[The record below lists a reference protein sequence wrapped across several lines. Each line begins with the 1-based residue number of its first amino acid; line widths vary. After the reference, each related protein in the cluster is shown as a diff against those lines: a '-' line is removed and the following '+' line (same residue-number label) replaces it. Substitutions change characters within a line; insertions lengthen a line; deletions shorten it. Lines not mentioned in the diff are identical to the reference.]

1 MKVCTVTL
9 EGISNYSQSRMHSAP
24 QFEQESADEYAKR
37 TALEYLHF
45 DSKGHVFIPPMAI
58 KQSIEN
64 AAKYTQRK
72 IPGKGQAT
80 YTKHFKS
87 GLAVVEPLM
96 LYNAAGEP
104 VMKNS
109 SPVEKLWLNSD
120 GVKGGG
126 KRVWKYYP
134 YIESGWTA
142 ELQAHILDDTIS
154 EEIFLTTL
162 GEAGRFI
169 GIGRF
174 RAANGGYYGR
184 YTFHMKSV
192 SWEVIRS
199 TIAA

>member
-64 AAKYTQRK
+64 AAKYMQRK
-72 IPGKGQAT
+72 VPGKGQAT

-96 LYNAAGEP
+96 LYGSDGKP
-104 VMKNS
+104 VMKDP

-134 YIESGWTA
+134 FVPSGWTA
-142 ELQAHILDDTIS
+142 ELQAHILDDTIG
-154 EEIFLTTL
+154 EDVFLTTL
-162 GEAGRFI
+162 EDAGRFI

-174 RAANGGYYGR
+174 RPASGGYYGR
-184 YTFHMKSV
+184 FTFGLKSV
-192 SWEVIRS
+192 KWEVVRS
-199 TIAA
+199 AIV